1 MIRRFVDTPR
11 GPIHC
16 VTAGAGS
23 PVLLLH
29 QTPRSADEYRD
40 VIPLLACEHQVV
52 AMDTIGYGDSYKP
65 AGTCGIADYAA
76 GALDLLDAL
85 AITRTAVVG
94 HHTGAVIGIELAA
107 SRPDRVE
114 RLVLSA
120 SPFIDAEDRE
130 RRAGRAAIDQFEIA
144 EEGTHLLDL
153 WQRRR
158 AFYPPDRPDLLHRY
172 VLDALKAGGKAEEG
186 HQACHA
192 YRMEETIGRIRCPT
206 LVVCGTED
214 PFSYPRM
221 ALVARAIPGA
231 RTGAIAG
238 GTVAMVDQMPETFAA
253 AILPFLR
260 EGLEGRRSGA
270 ATDQERLA
278 RGTGS
283 GGRRRATIR
292 QARKGR
298 PEGR

>member
-1 MIRRFVDTPR
+1 MTCVSGPPARVAGSPVPADGPRPTSPVRRFVDTPR

-40 VIPLLACEHQVV
+40 VIPLLARERRVV

-65 AGTCGIADYAA
+65 AGASGIPDYAA

-85 AITRTAVVG
+85 GITRTAVVG

-107 SRPDRVE
+107 SCADRVE

-130 RRAGRAAIDQFEIA
+130 RRAGRPAIDQFEIA
-144 EEGTHLLDL
+144 PDGSHLLDL
-153 WQRRR
+153 WRGRR
-158 AFYPPDRPDLLHRY
+158 AFYPENRPDLLHRY
-172 VLDALKAGGKAEEG
+172 VLDALRAGEKAEEG
-186 HQACHA
+186 HRACHA
-192 YRMEETIGRIRCPT
+192 YRMEERIGRIRCPT
-206 LVVCGTED
+206 LVVCGTLD

-221 ALVARAIPGA
+221 ALVAGAIPGA
-231 RTGAIAG
+231 RTQVVPG
-238 GTVAMVDQMPETFAA
+238 GTVAMVDQMPEAFAA

-260 EGLEGRRSGA
+260 EGR
-270 ATDQERLA
+270 
-278 RGTGS
+278 
-283 GGRRRATIR
+283 
-292 QARKGR
+292 
-298 PEGR
+298 

>member
-1 MIRRFVDTPR
+1 MPRRFVDTPR

-16 VTAGAGS
+16 ITAGAGP

-40 VIPLLACEHQVV
+40 VIPLLAREHHVV

-65 AGTCGIADYAA
+65 TRACGIADYAA
-76 GALDLLDAL
+76 GALDLLDGL
-85 AITRTAVVG
+85 AIGRTAVVG

-107 SRPDRVE
+107 SRPERVE

-130 RRAGRAAIDQFEIA
+130 RRTGRAAIDNFEVA
-144 EEGTHLLDL
+144 EDGAHLLDL
-153 WQRRR
+153 WRRR
-158 AFYPPDRPDLLHRY
+158 SAFYPKGRPDLLHRF
-172 VLDALKAGGKAEEG
+172 VLDALRAGEKAEEG
-186 HQACHA
+186 HQACNV

-206 LVVCGTED
+206 LVLCGTED

-231 RTGAIAG
+231 RTQVVPG
-238 GTVAMVDQMPETFAA
+238 GTVAMVDQMPEAFAA
-253 AILPFLR
+253 AILSFLR
-260 EGLEGRRSGA
+260 EGR
-270 ATDQERLA
+270 
-278 RGTGS
+278 
-283 GGRRRATIR
+283 
-292 QARKGR
+292 
-298 PEGR
+298 